1 MNLPPKHILSKST
14 FLYGSQ
20 CSLRLWLHKFHPGL
34 KDPIDEG
41 QQQLFD
47 TGTRLGLLARD
58 LFPGGQDASP
68 PEAYQYALSVKKTAE
83 LIAAGVTVIYEAAF
97 QYEGLLCAVDILVK
111 KDGQWYA
118 YEVKSTTQVKEVY
131 KLDTA
136 FQYYVITS
144 AGLSL
149 KAFSLV
155 YVNNQY
161 IRRGAL
167 QLTELFATED
177 LTADLV
183 TRQSVISE
191 KAETLKEMLTQKV
204 EPVNMLPGS
213 QCTRPYRCDFYTH
226 CHAGET
232 IATEGKREKY
242 FNKQAVDG
250 FLSSL
255 SYPIYFFD
263 FEAWNSPIPLQE
275 GHWPFRAVC
284 FQYDVY
290 VQREPGAALEH
301 YSYLSED
308 VYEPSAKLFEPLL
321 SVLGTGGSILVY
333 NAVFERTRFLEYVR
347 EHPDKQAAIESVVQR
362 MVDLMDIFKSGHYY
376 HPAMGDS
383 HTLKAVLAAI
393 SPEDNHAQ
401 LVINNGMNAGA
412 AFFRLQWE
420 TDPEK
425 IDAVRKALEEY
436 CAMDTYAMYIILEHL
451 RSLSASAATGEEDA
465 G

>member
-47 TGTRLGLLARD
+47 TGTRLGILARD
-58 LFPGGQDASP
+58 LFPGGADASP

-131 KLDTA
+131 KQDAA
-136 FQYYVITS
+136 FQYFVITS

-167 QLTELFATED
+167 QLSELFATED
-177 LTADLV
+177 LTPDLI
-183 TRQSVISE
+183 TRQTIISE
-191 KAETLKEMLTQKV
+191 KASVLKQMLIEKI
-204 EPVNMLPGS
+204 EPLNIEPGS

-226 CHAGET
+226 CHAGEKP
-232 IATEGKREKY
+232 ANELRREAH
-242 FNKQAVDG
+242 FNKQAIDG

-255 SYPIYFFD
+255 TYPIYFFD
-263 FEAWNSPIPLQE
+263 FEAWNSPIPLQD

-284 FQYDVY
+284 FQYDLY
-290 VQREPGAALEH
+290 VQRQPDSELEH
-301 YSYLSED
+301 YAYLAED
-308 VYEPSAKLFEPLL
+308 VYESSQILFGQLL
-321 SVLGTGGSILVY
+321 NVLGGEGSIVVY
-333 NAVFERTRFLEYVR
+333 NAVFERTRLLEYVKEYPEKEGVIQSIVNR
-347 EHPDKQAAIESVVQR
+347 LT
-362 MVDLMDIFKSGHYY
+362 DLLEIFKQGHFY

-383 HTLKAVLAAI
+383 LTLKSVLAAI
-393 SPEDNHAQ
+393 SPDDNHTQ
-401 LVINNGMNAGA
+401 LTINNGMNAGA

-420 TDPEK
+420 TNPEK
-425 IDAVRKALEEY
+425 IKAVRRALEEY

-451 RSLSASAATGEEDA
+451 RSLSASVKF
-465 G
+465 